1 MTTAEHVGPPRK
13 HMITPEIPHDL
24 YVAIKE
30 QARIE
35 DRSMTAVVRVALR
48 QYLALHGGAD
58 RD

>member
-1 MTTAEHVGPPRK
+1 
-13 HMITPEIPHDL
+13 MITPEIPHDL